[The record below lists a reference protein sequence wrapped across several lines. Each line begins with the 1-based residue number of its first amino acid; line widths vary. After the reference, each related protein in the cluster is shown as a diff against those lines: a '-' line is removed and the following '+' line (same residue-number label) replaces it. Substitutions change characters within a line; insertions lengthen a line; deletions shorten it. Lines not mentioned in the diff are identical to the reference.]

1 MKELKQMAEYRLTV
15 DVTMSGDIYIE
26 ADNEEEAIKK
36 FRDKYFVASDLRN
49 FHQISTEL
57 VEVEKE

>member
-1 MKELKQMAEYRLTV
+1 MAEFRLTV

-26 ADNEEEAIKK
+26 ADNEAEAIKK
-36 FRDKYFVASDLRN
+36 FKDKYFVASDLTD

-57 VEVEKE
+57 VEAYKE